1 VTIHPRRANNFAT
14 KQRAPA
20 TREETIAAD
29 LEHSVMRKV
38 AWRLL
43 PFLGLAYF
51 INALDRFNISIAAL
65 TMNKALGLSATTYG
79 LGAGAFFW
87 SYVLFQLPANAV
99 LTRVG
104 ARRWLA
110 FIMIFWGV
118 CSAGTAFVTDATTF
132 VIIRFL
138 LGVAEAG
145 YFPGVAWFMTR
156 WFPSRHRGRA
166 MGIFYACAAAA
177 GILGGPVSGNLL
189 LLDGWHG
196 LAGWQWVFLI
206 EGIPA
211 AMLAVACPFI
221 LRDRVADGHFLDAG
235 ERAWL
240 EEQLDHENR
249 QSPTQTLTLMQ
260 ALATPMIVML
270 ILGYAFIGFG
280 VYSKNFFLPL
290 MIKGMGFN
298 DQTVGYLSALP
309 NAAGCLAMILMS
321 RSSDRTGERVWHCAG
336 PCLIASFGLMVVG
349 FTLGSHPIV
358 ALVAY
363 CIAGF
368 GISGSLPTF
377 WNLPTAFLGPA
388 AAAGGIA
395 IINSVGN
402 ISGYAAPQMVGIVR
416 DYTGNYEVPMM
427 LASLFMLAAGIC
439 IAWAP
444 RMAARMQPRPA
455 E

>member
-1 VTIHPRRANNFAT
+1 MAT
-14 KQRAPA
+14 VQ
-20 TREETIAAD
+20 
-29 LEHSVMRKV
+29 EHSAMRKV
-38 AWRLL
+38 AWRLV

-87 SYVLFQLPANAV
+87 SYVLFQVPANAV

-110 FIMIFWGV
+110 FTMLMWGV
-118 CSAGTAFVTDATTF
+118 CSAGTAFVTNATTF
-132 VIIRFL
+132 VAIRFL
-138 LGVAEAG
+138 LGIAEAG

-156 WFPSRHRGRA
+156 WFPARHRGRA
-166 MGIFYACAAAA
+166 MGIFFACGAAA
-177 GILGGPVSGNLL
+177 GVLGGPVSGNLL

-196 LAGWQWVFLI
+196 LAGWQWIFLI

-211 AMLAVACPFI
+211 AILAVMCPFL
-221 LRDRVADGHFLDAG
+221 LRDRVADAHFLTAD
-235 ERAWL
+235 ERSWL
-240 EEQLDHENR
+240 EQRLEHENR
-249 QSPTQTLTLMQ
+249 QSVTQTLTLMR
-260 ALATPMIVML
+260 ALATPMVVLL
-270 ILGYAFIGFG
+270 ILGYLFIGFG

-309 NAAGCLAMILMS
+309 NAAGCLGMILLS
-321 RSSDRTGERVWHCAG
+321 RSSDRTGERVWHVVG
-336 PCLIASFGLMVVG
+336 PCLIASFGLMLVG
-349 FTLGSHPIV
+349 VTLGHYPIV

-363 CIAGF
+363 CVAGF
-368 GISGSLPTF
+368 GISSSLPTF

-402 ISGYAAPQMVGIVR
+402 VSGYVAPQMVGIVR
-416 DYTGNYEVPMM
+416 DYTGSYEVPMVV
-427 LASLFMLAAGIC
+427 ASLFMLAAAVC
-439 IAWAP
+439 IMVAP
-444 RMAARMQPRPA
+444 RTAARMAAQPVA
-455 E
+455 

>member
-1 VTIHPRRANNFAT
+1 M
-14 KQRAPA
+14 
-20 TREETIAAD
+20 AD
-29 LEHSVMRKV
+29 QENAIMRKV
-38 AWRLL
+38 AWRLV

-99 LTRVG
+99 LTRLG
-104 ARRWLA
+104 ARRWLS
-110 FIMIFWGV
+110 FIMIMWGL
-118 CSAGTAFVTDATTF
+118 CSAGTAFVTGTTSF
-132 VIIRFL
+132 VAVRFL

-166 MGIFYACAAAA
+166 MGIFYACGAAA
-177 GILGGPVSGNLL
+177 GVLGGPLSGNLL
-189 LLDGWHG
+189 QLDGWHG

-211 AMLAVACPFI
+211 GLLAIACPI
-221 LRDRVADGHFLDAG
+221 LLRDKVADAHFLAPD

-240 EEQLDHENR
+240 AARLEQENR
-249 QSPTQTLTLMQ
+249 ESHTQTMTLAR
-260 ALATPMIVML
+260 ALVTPMIVML
-270 ILGYAFIGFG
+270 ILGYLFIGFG

-309 NAAGCLAMILMS
+309 SVAGCLAMILLS

-336 PCLIASFGLMVVG
+336 PCLIASIGLMIVG
-349 FTLGSHPIV
+349 FTLGSHPYV

-368 GISGSLPTF
+368 GISGCLPTF

-416 DYTGNYEVPMM
+416 DYTGSYEAPMM
-427 LASLFMLAAGIC
+427 VASLFMLAACIC
-439 IAWAP
+439 IVVAP
-444 RMAARMQPRPA
+444 RLAQARGTGVVPSSV
-455 E
+455 